1 MAAEVLMARY
11 AYKYLLCTS
20 SLGFGSL
27 ARKLCRHWWYLIYD
41 LYNSNNTLLEFK
53 CNFIWFWSNCDLYFS
68 FLFSCYFSRNQNGK
82 GSSYGLLFSHV
93 ETILV
98 MFSKESLTGSGI
110 ICSICSC
117 WLEILCKVWKNSGDI
132 SSSPISLGATVVA
145 AMIICLFLLVS
156 QICCFDIRR
165 ILFHFPLK
173 LANLDFTSLHS
184 L

>member
-1 MAAEVLMARY
+1 MICRM
-11 AYKYLLCTS
+11 
-20 SLGFGSL
+20 
-27 ARKLCRHWWYLIYD
+27 RKIVYH
-41 LYNSNNTLLEFK
+41 NSNATSFRFYPIVI
-53 CNFIWFWSNCDLYFS
+53 CIFPSFS
-68 FLFSCYFSRNQNGK
+68 SCYFSRNQNGK
-82 GSSYGLLFSHV
+82 ASSYGLLFSHV

-110 ICSICSC
+110 ICSC

-165 ILFHFPLK
+165 ILFQFPLK
-173 LANLDFTSLHS
+173 LAT
-184 L
+184 